1 MKEYY
6 KISFTGDIMCERPL
20 LNASRYDKRYD
31 FDFVFH
37 GVKDKLQESDLVV
50 GNLETVFAGEEAG
63 YTNEVYSFNTPDSF
77 VYSMKSAGIDYVS
90 TANNHC
96 LDRGTEG
103 LIRTL
108 DILDQYGI
116 KHFGTYRRKEERTSY
131 ELLEM
136 GDKKIALIAYTYGT
150 NVAENGIVF
159 REDEEFYV
167 NLLKSQKYEWLK
179 FEKTLCTPGIRS
191 KLSQYIRKITTLE
204 QRMRIKKKLGMLKN
218 TPKSDDSLEG
228 DIYPRYLERLKSDI
242 EKAKSETDYVF
253 VCLHSGGL
261 FNVKVGKYTEH
272 IVNLIV
278 RAGADV
284 IIGNHP
290 HVVQEFVDKN
300 CLIAYSLGNFSIS
313 PSSLYLVRE
322 NLPEYSVLLH
332 FYFDKERMS
341 LYKVT
346 FSILKIVESKNGN
359 LSVYPINALYDKC
372 NITSEREVLISDCT
386 KIYNTFT
393 GKKKTAI
400 EILDEYVCFEKN

>member
-1 MKEYY
+1 MKDYY

-20 LNASRYDKRYD
+20 LKASKCDKIYD

-37 GVKDKLQESDLVV
+37 GVKDKLLESDLVV
-50 GNLETVFAGEEAG
+50 GNLETVFAGEEAE
-63 YTNEVYSFNTPDSF
+63 YTNDVYSFNTPDSF
-77 VYSMKSAGIDYVS
+77 VCSMKRAGISYVS

-96 LDRGTEG
+96 LDRGIEG

-108 DILDQYGI
+108 DLLDKYGI
-116 KHFGTYRRKEERTSY
+116 KHFGTYRNKEERTPY
-131 ELLEM
+131 ELLRIA
-136 GDKKIALIAYTYGT
+136 DKKIALMAYTYGT

-159 REDEEFYV
+159 KEEDFYV
-167 NLLKSQKYEWLK
+167 NLLKSQKYEWMK
-179 FEKTLCTPGIRS
+179 FEKTLNTPGIRS
-191 KLSQYIRKITTLE
+191 KLSRYIRRVTTLE
-204 QRMRIKKKLGMLKN
+204 QRMRIKKKFGMLKN
-218 TPKSDDSLEG
+218 TPKSDDLVDG

-261 FNVKVGKYTEH
+261 FNVEVGKYTEH

-284 IIGNHP
+284 IVGNHP
-290 HVVQEFVDKN
+290 HVVQKWEDKG

-313 PSSLYLVRE
+313 LSSIYLVRE

-332 FYFDKERMS
+332 FYFDKEDMS

-346 FSILKIVESKNGN
+346 FSILKIVESGSGN
-359 LSVYPINALYDKC
+359 LSIYPINVLYDKC
-372 NITSEREVLISDCT
+372 VAISERDLLVRDCT

-393 GKKKTAI
+393 GKKEKVI
-400 EILDEYVCFEKN
+400 DILDEYTCFKRN